1 MGERSAPVDPV
12 VIGEIGRAHG
22 VRGWV
27 WVTSYTRP
35 LEDIRRYRQWFV
47 EDASKGTNGGVW
59 YPVKAIHN
67 QPKGVVAQL
76 DGVTDRDAA
85 ERLTGRRISVD
96 AADLPPT
103 TGDEYY
109 WRDLI
114 GCAVVNTDGIELGTV
129 RELIET
135 GANDVLVVDGD
146 RERLIPFAP
155 GEIIVSVDVATKRLT
170 VDWDPAF

>member
-1 MGERSAPVDPV
+1 VGERSAPVDPV

-67 QPKGVVAQL
+67 QSKGLVAQL
-76 DGVTDRDAA
+76 DGVTDRNAA
-85 ERLTGRRISVD
+85 ERLTGRRVAVD

-103 TGDEYY
+103 DADEYY

-114 GCAVVNTDGIELGTV
+114 GCAVVNTDGTELGTV

-135 GANDVLVVDGD
+135 GANDVLVVEGD

-155 GEIIVSVDVATKRLT
+155 GEIIVSVGVAPKQLT